1 MKLYDILKLVYGD
14 SLVNVC
20 DSTYGINIAF
30 CTERAAEDNID
41 NLFLEFAKYLNIS
54 QIVIRDN
61 TVSII
66 VDLYDVVESN
76 YKKLQT
82 LPAFAGCDSIAM
94 IMEEM
99 SDTNWNSVPEQWL
112 EGFVDVLK
120 R

>member
-20 DSTYGINIAF
+20 DSMYDINIAF
-30 CTERAAEDNID
+30 CTEIAAEDNID
-41 NLFLEFAKYLNIS
+41 NLFLEFAKYLNIA

-61 TVSII
+61 TVSVI
-66 VDLYDVVESN
+66 VDLYDVVESS
-76 YKKLQT
+76 YKELQA

-94 IMEEM
+94 IMEKM